1 MKTFHCDFECGVWT
15 GHRNRKREAL
25 MCIFDENV
33 TDNITSYL
41 ACHSCSEILEYEKI
55 YNEEKYDRLCKAQK
69 QIHCIFTCFDKSYQ
83 KLENNKKKKEYSKR
97 IIDRAEFHDNA
108 SKLLM
113 KKLTND
119 TNLFYMFDSYK
130 RNFVLNTTG
139 YFSFQYTERM
149 MEAVTYRTCYEDY
162 VVNVFKKILVTY
174 IKHQIHL
181 WRKTLTFI
189 QYICI

>member
-1 MKTFHCDFECGVWT
+1 
-15 GHRNRKREAL
+15 

-83 KLENNKKKKEYSKR
+83 KLENNKKKKEYS
-97 IIDRAEFHDNA
+97 
-108 SKLLM
+108 